1 MQYMDRIYVR
11 HQNKTPVHQL
21 GLDLWRDLVIYD
33 ASIEG
38 RLRSNLLDFVNRE
51 RNGELIDQSLIK
63 SITTVSQSC
72 RHLMTRSC
80 LCKCLHT
87 ISVVACASVR
97 SVSCL
102 AKGIV
107 CCIQQF
113 LVTRRQFTL
122 SRFWLYCLAGLVLQA
137 SSRNVNEIS

>member
-1 MQYMDRIYVR
+1 MRIQEDNRLQSTHRLLSSYVHAPQYMDRIYVR

-63 SITTVSQSC
+63 SITTVSPSS
-72 RHLMTRSC
+72 RNLMTRSC
-80 LCKCLHT
+80 LSKCLLT
-87 ISVVACASVR
+87 ISGVACASVC
-97 SVSCL
+97 SVLCL
-102 AKGIV
+102 AKISLEL
-107 CCIQQF
+107 F
-113 LVTRRQFTL
+113 AAF
-122 SRFWLYCLAGLVLQA
+122 
-137 SSRNVNEIS
+137 RNC